1 MAMKNPD
8 QDLQELVFGDALRHT
23 PEAELQAIS
32 NHPQRSEE
40 LARLLQLREML
51 LSLNAEEPPRRTV
64 LAAPVPA
71 ETGLAQPGAFSF
83 AAWLRGA
90 FGAPGW
96 GLAAACALAG
106 AIVFHALW
114 TQPGPAPD
122 PAALASVEMGVQQE
136 STLQASASEAVRIAD
151 TPDVEAMIEARVAS
165 AVAAMREEMAVAQ
178 ESETLRLVAATEERL
193 RAEHEQEM
201 LEVREAVYFMKKQ
214 FGRQLV
220 ANVALASE
228 VQ

>member
-1 MAMKNPD
+1 MAMKNPK

-32 NHPQRSEE
+32 SHPERSEE
-40 LARLLQLREML
+40 LARLLRLREMM
-51 LSLNAEEPPRRTV
+51 LSLSMEEPPRRTV
-64 LAAPVPA
+64 LAAASRDVS
-71 ETGLAQPGAFSF
+71 PGIG
-83 AAWLRGA
+83 AWLRGI

-96 GLAAACALAG
+96 GFAAVCALAG

-114 TQPGPAPD
+114 TQPGASPD
-122 PAALASVEMGVQQE
+122 PALLASQPATTTQNAVMRA
-136 STLQASASEAVRIAD
+136 ASPLPPEE
-151 TPDVEAMIEARVAS
+151 VEAMIDERVAT
-165 AVAAMREEMAVAQ
+165 AVASVREQMAANQ
-178 ESETLRLVAATEERL
+178 QDETLRMVAATEERL
-193 RAEHEQEM
+193 RAEHDQEM